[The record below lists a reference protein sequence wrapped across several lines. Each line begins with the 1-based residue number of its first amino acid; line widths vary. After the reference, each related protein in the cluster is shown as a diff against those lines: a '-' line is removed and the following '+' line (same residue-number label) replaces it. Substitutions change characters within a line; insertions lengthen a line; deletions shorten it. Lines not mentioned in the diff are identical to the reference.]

1 MDIRTCVRCKN
12 EFTISN
18 TCQQVDCYD
27 CNEILSVTDE
37 VERMKIQIKHLKRDV
52 GLLMR
57 DRYEKLGSTE
67 RTQVLRILN
76 NIARW

>member
-1 MDIRTCVRCKN
+1 MDIRICTRCKL

-18 TCQQVDCYD
+18 TCTQLECYD
-27 CNEILSVTDE
+27 CNEILSVSDE
-37 VERMKIQIKHLKRDV
+37 LERVKIQIKHLKRDV

-57 DRYEKLGSTE
+57 DRYEKLGGTE